1 MAIAGKV
8 AITLST
14 ENGGAWS
21 ADVTYDRL
29 VAVKHN
35 NSLYISR
42 KVVTNVEPPN
52 NEFWFLA
59 LEGYSGA
66 DVQELI
72 NRMNDFSDTLEAIIT
87 GTQQVGNA
95 KTLDGR
101 GAEYFT
107 TKTDVSYLSNYL
119 SEVDERLALLEYMT
133 LQNDFTA
140 PLTVE
145 AGNTLLV
152 DDLGFSIVADWKFKE
167 E

>member
-1 MAIAGKV
+1 MK
-8 AITLST
+8 
-14 ENGGAWS
+14 
-21 ADVTYDRL
+21 
-29 VAVKHN
+29 
-35 NSLYISR
+35 
-42 KVVTNVEPPN
+42 
-52 NEFWFLA
+52 
-59 LEGYSGA
+59 
-66 DVQELI
+66 ELI
-72 NRMNDFSDTLEAIIT
+72 NRMNEFDNTIEEIIT

-101 GAEYFT
+101 GAEYFA

>member
-8 AITLST
+8 AITPKGDWNESITYEKLDFVFYNDNSYVALKPSTGIVPTNTEYWMLSLQGASKT
-14 ENGGAWS
+14 E
-21 ADVTYDRL
+21 
-29 VAVKHN
+29 
-35 NSLYISR
+35 I
-42 KVVTNVEPPN
+42 
-52 NEFWFLA
+52 
-59 LEGYSGA
+59 
-66 DVQELI
+66 
-72 NRMNDFSDTLEAIIT
+72 EAIIT

-101 GAEYFT
+101 GAEYFA
-107 TKTDVSYLSNYL
+107 TKTDVSDLSNYL
-119 SEVDERLALLEYMT
+119 SEVDERLELLEYMT

-140 PLTVE
+140 PLIVE